1 MSHLP
6 DLPHLII
13 RASAGTGKTYQLT
26 HKYLQLVREN
36 AHPQNILATTFTR
49 KAAYEILERVLTL
62 AAENA
67 EKDTT
72 QRIHL
77 KQLAQNLHKLMIST
91 LDSLFQKMGR
101 CFAMELKLPANAQ
114 IMDTTDFA
122 LQQLQMQAMDQVLS
136 NNPPEVLLD
145 LMRRLYHS
153 EANSRVFGVLQN
165 VVNDLYDIYKQAP
178 EQSQWSNYNCHGF
191 LEGDHLSQVIQI
203 HQSLKD
209 ELPKNKNGKP
219 NAVANKAWLA
229 DLQLIAEEQ
238 WKIFLTKGI
247 AKKICENSSKFGTA
261 ELSETMIRTYTI
273 LVDHARGWL
282 LNRELQ
288 LNLARYE
295 LAKQYSQVFDQLR
308 QDARILM
315 HNDVPDRLEKVFA
328 ENESPD
334 DFLYDLAYR
343 MDQKIDHMMLDEFQ
357 DTSLQQWTILEQQA
371 SEICSHVDE
380 YASRRFFCVGDVKQA
395 IYGWR
400 GGCAEIFNHIGQT
413 LQLPDEASISLNES
427 YRSSQIVLDAIN
439 YVFNGIDHN
448 DGFSADQLVDWASQW
463 KDRFESHT
471 AANDLPGYVHFQVTG
486 NAPEDSSEDFPL
498 TYEADT
504 EEETDSHTID
514 VCNQI
519 ASLQQQAPNQSIGV
533 LVWTNKQASQLLT
546 RLRWLGIDVAS
557 EGGVHLDDDPSVS
570 CILAAMNMAD
580 RPDNSAAAF
589 EVLNSPLGKY
599 LGLTNYHHQAIRP
612 VAWKIRQELSAYGY
626 PRMIGQWANLLAK
639 HSDARGS
646 ERLALLVQLAVNYE
660 PNANL
665 KPSDFASY
673 VQNKQVPLSQQSP
686 VQVMTIHKSKGLE
699 FDAVVLPCLTR
710 SLGRLQQ
717 QTTYIT
723 RQSPT
728 DPIEYVYASG
738 FDALRKISP
747 ELEHAHH
754 QEWQRRFSDDL
765 CGLYVAL
772 TRAKH
777 ALYLLAEPL
786 RVKADGKL
794 AAFGYRDN
802 SAAAILRHTFVP
814 PEDLGPDEGHV
825 LFTHGDPDWHHHL
838 QSDSEEKTEIAKPDP
853 HQTCEIKIKFQ
864 KGKRSLPR
872 ISPSA
877 LEGTGKIHVADLLAL
892 KKSSGQSRGTVI
904 HRLFEQ
910 IDWLSDNAPLPNRD
924 DLVSL
929 LKKDKLEFE
938 DEFLDSFLKML
949 QMPAVI
955 AALSKPADWDE
966 STCQLWQEKNFAVV
980 MNGRLVQ
987 GQLDRVHVWP
997 DRALIL
1003 DYKTDIPPKKGFGP
1017 LVDHYRPQ
1025 LQAYCK
1031 SVAAM
1036 RHLPLEKVQAK
1047 LVFVRDGVVREV

>member
-1 MSHLP
+1 M
-6 DLPHLII
+6 
-13 RASAGTGKTYQLT
+13 AS
-26 HKYLQLVREN
+26 
-36 AHPQNILATTFTR
+36 
-49 KAAYEILERVLTL
+49 
-62 AAENA
+62 
-67 EKDTT
+67 
-72 QRIHL
+72 
-77 KQLAQNLHKLMIST
+77 
-91 LDSLFQKMGR
+91 
-101 CFAMELKLPANAQ
+101 
-114 IMDTTDFA
+114 
-122 LQQLQMQAMDQVLS
+122 
-136 NNPPEVLLD
+136 
-145 LMRRLYHS
+145 
-153 EANSRVFGVLQN
+153 
-165 VVNDLYDIYKQAP
+165 
-178 EQSQWSNYNCHGF
+178 
-191 LEGDHLSQVIQI
+191 
-203 HQSLKD
+203 
-209 ELPKNKNGKP
+209 
-219 NAVANKAWLA
+219 KAWLA
-229 DLQLIAEEQ
+229 DLQLIADDQ
-238 WKIFLTKGI
+238 WQIFLTKGI

-261 ELSETMIRTYTI
+261 ELSETIIRTYTI

-288 LNLARYE
+288 LNLARHE

-315 HNDVPDRLEKVFA
+315 HSDVPERLEKVFTD
-328 ENESPD
+328 NDSPD
-334 DFLYDLAYR
+334 DFIYDLAYR

-357 DTSLQQWTILEQQA
+357 DTSLQQWTILASQA
-371 SEICSHVDE
+371 KEICDHVDE
-380 YASRRFFCVGDVKQA
+380 FGSRRFFCVGDVKQA

-400 GGCAEIFNHIGQT
+400 GGCAEIFNHIHE
-413 LQLPDEASISLNES
+413 QLNLPAQATVSLNES
-427 YRSSQIVLDAIN
+427 YRSSQIVLDAVN

-448 DGFSADQLVDWASQW
+448 DGFSADQLVEWSTDW
-463 KDRFESHT
+463 KERFESHT
-471 AANDLPGYVHFQVTG
+471 AAKDLPGYVHFQVMGGTQ
-486 NAPEDSSEDFPL
+486 EDEITPYDS
-498 TYEADT
+498 DT

-514 VCNQI
+514 VCNEI
-519 ASLQQQAPNQSIGV
+519 ASLHQNAPGQSIGV
-533 LVWTNKQASQLLT
+533 LVWTNKQASKLLT

-557 EGGVHLDDDPSVS
+557 EGGVHLHDDPSVS

-599 LGLTNYHHQAIRP
+599 LGLTSYHHQSIRP
-612 VAWKIRQELSAYGY
+612 VAWKIRQEISAYGY
-626 PRMIGQWANLLAK
+626 PRMVGHWANLLAK

-646 ERLALLVQLAVNYE
+646 ERLGLLVQLAVNYE

-710 SLGRLQQ
+710 SLGKLQQ

-728 DPIEYVYASG
+728 EPIEYVYASG
-738 FDALRKISP
+738 FEALRKLSP
-747 ELEHAHH
+747 ELEQAHH
-754 QEWQRRFSDDL
+754 QQWQRRFSDDL

-777 ALYLLAEPL
+777 ALYLFAEPM
-786 RVKADGKL
+786 RVKKDGKL
-794 AAFGYRDN
+794 AAFGYQDN

-814 PEDLGPDEGHV
+814 PEDLAPDDGQI

-838 QSDSEEKTEIAKPDP
+838 ESKVVQETKSAIDP

-872 ISPSA
+872 ITPSA
-877 LEGTGKIHVADLLAL
+877 LEGSGKIHVSDLLAL

-910 IDWLSDNAPLPNRD
+910 IDWLSDNAALPDRD
-924 DLVSL
+924 ELVSL
-929 LKKDKLEFE
+929 LQKDKLEFE
-938 DEFLDSFLKML
+938 NEFLDSFLKML
-949 QMPAVI
+949 KMPAVI
-955 AALSKPADWDE
+955 GALTKPAEWDE
-966 STCQLWQEKNFAVV
+966 ATCQLWQEKNFAVV
-980 MNGRLVQ
+980 MDGRLVQ

-1003 DYKTDIPPKKGFGP
+1003 DYKTDIPPKEGFDP

-1025 LQAYCK
+1025 LHAYCK

-1036 RHLPLEKVQAK
+1036 RKLPIENVQAK
-1047 LVFVRDGVVREV
+1047 LVFVRDGVVREI